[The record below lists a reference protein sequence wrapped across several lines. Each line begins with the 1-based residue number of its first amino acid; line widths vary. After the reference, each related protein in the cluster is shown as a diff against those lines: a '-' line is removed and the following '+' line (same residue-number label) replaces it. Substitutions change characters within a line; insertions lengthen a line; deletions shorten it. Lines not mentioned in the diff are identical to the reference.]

1 VTDSDLTLAVL
12 REIRDEIKSTRT
24 ELKGEIAQTNDR
36 LGVMHTELK
45 AEIVQT
51 NERLGVVETTLQ
63 DLAAQLVMLTRY
75 VGNVVDRHEQA
86 IGDLRERVVRL
97 ETRGEQG

>member
-36 LGVMHTELK
+36 LTELK
-45 AEIVQT
+45 AEVVQT

>member
-1 VTDSDLTLAVL
+1 MTDSDLTLAVL

-36 LGVMHTELK
+36 LTELK
-45 AEIVQT
+45 AEVVQT